1 MFRKLSLAPTKITTL
16 ENNTSDFL
24 QASIENVSDLQ
35 HPSTATKME
44 IFTLHSLC
52 RKITSGTCLIFGEE
66 ISICTAVDGCCRSG
80 TFLILNC
87 RKPDVLFSVVLI
99 FVRAK
104 FNLLGRIW
112 LTVMLFYLLFIL
124 QLKLVKLNTITRVS
138 QKIE

>member
-16 ENNTSDFL
+16 KNNTSDFL